1 MDETQLAV
9 AKALRETKPDPY
21 AAPVSFRQWQLM
33 AHAINAAV
41 HPLRVR
47 GYDLVDTREFL
58 VVAGMSNGE
67 AT

>member
-21 AAPVSFRQWQLM
+21 AAPVSFRQWQRM

-41 HPLRVR
+41 HPARTA
-47 GYDLVDTREFL
+47 DMVDTREFL
-58 VVAGMSNGE
+58 VVAGMINGE